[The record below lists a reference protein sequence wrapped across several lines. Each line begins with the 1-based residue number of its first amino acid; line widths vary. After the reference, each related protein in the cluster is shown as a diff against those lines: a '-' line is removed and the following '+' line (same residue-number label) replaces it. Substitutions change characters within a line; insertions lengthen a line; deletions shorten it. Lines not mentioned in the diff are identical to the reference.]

1 MRQSPRRPLILK
13 RRKLPFQGNEP
24 AIDEPDGLRRKEAST
39 SKPSGGQCFPD
50 GIRIMDHPT
59 MPGTQVVVIPKTADL
74 QSVIGALT
82 AKGKECGSQGPNKF
96 ILLSGGGSIKDGADS
111 SCQSTYMG
119 GRSSGRSSIAL
130 VTEKATTMD
139 CLQDTKTLTTIKPLN
154 RDLDCSPLDDSLTNI
169 QWLGRMNT
177 DSLGPDPAK
186 KAANKE
192 NHDACQQILQSQSER
207 MEAHRVVKDPLSER
221 PPYSY
226 MAMIQF
232 AINSKKSRRM
242 TLKEIYTW
250 IEDHFPYFRKVAKPG
265 WKNSIR
271 HNLSLHDMF
280 IRETTQ
286 DGKVSYWTIRPE
298 ANRCLTLDQVYKQQK
313 RIAPEIKKTSGGAP
327 ERKMKPLLPRADS
340 YLVPIQLPFTQS
352 LFLSSSTQLPLSAP
366 QQKSSSS
373 GGGKRVRIA
382 PKVTYSDASTVMLYA
397 PPIEEMKEEQVCVP
411 LTPVT
416 PRAVLTNARREVS
429 SSRRK
434 QRLVLP
440 SNEEPVLL
448 FPDSTF
454 FDSGLASDGS
464 AFQDAE
470 LDPRPEPN
478 SPCREYSFKTPVKSS
493 HPASSTPSKPPT
505 VLLEPWRVTP
515 LGKERGGML
524 DFSPIR
530 TPGSSFT
537 PHHHDHTPFSFSS
550 TPFKDLP
557 LFNSP
562 CELLTS
568 ARSSSAAGPTD
579 TYSPGPERLQGCSRE
594 LQIGGPSTA
603 NRSLT
608 EGLVLDTMNDSLS
621 KILVDISFS
630 GLEDDDL
637 GMGNISWSQLIP
649 ELK

>member
-1 MRQSPRRPLILK
+1 MRQSPRRPLILR
-13 RRKLPFQGNEP
+13 RRKLPFQLNEP
-24 AIDEPDGLRRKEAST
+24 AIDEPDGLRHKEAST
-39 SKPSGGQCFPD
+39 SKTSGGQFFPD

-96 ILLSGGGSIKDGADS
+96 ILLSGGGCIEDGADS
-111 SCQSTYMG
+111 FCQPSHMRG
-119 GRSSGRSSIAL
+119 HSSGRSSMAL
-130 VTEKATTMD
+130 VTQPEKATTMD
-139 CLQDTKTLTTIKPLN
+139 CLKDTKTLTTIKPLN

-177 DSLGPDPAK
+177 DGLEPDPAK

-207 MEAHRVVKDPLSER
+207 MEAHRVIKDPLSER

-313 RIAPEIKKTSGGAP
+313 RIAPEIKKTSASAA

-352 LFLSSSTQLPLSAP
+352 LFLSSSSQLPLSAP

-397 PPIEEMKEEQVCVP
+397 PPIEERKEEQVCVP
-411 LTPVT
+411 LTSVT
-416 PRAVLTNARREVS
+416 PRAVLTNTRKEVS

-440 SNEEPVLL
+440 SNEEPMLL

-454 FDSGLASDGS
+454 FDSGLASDVS

-470 LDPRPEPN
+470 LDPRPEPD
-478 SPCREYSFKTPVKSS
+478 SPCREFSFKTPIKSS

-530 TPGSSFT
+530 TPGPSFT
-537 PHHHDHTPFSFSS
+537 PHRHDHTPFSFSS

-562 CELLTS
+562 RELLTS
-568 ARSSSAAGPTD
+568 ARRTC
-579 TYSPGPERLQGCSRE
+579 SPGPERLQGCSRE